1 MFNVENEVRDLLY
14 HAGEDEIGAELLC
27 KAHVATAAGLQIAA
41 VRRSIDRRDV
51 DDLKLAGIR
60 RFLAQLIACPCQP
73 VMLVRAG
80 SIHLALQAGIDQL
93 EIEHCDFRRIGACL
107 RCDHECEDER
117 QFHDHDA
124 QRDAYIRQ
132 KVGVAS

>member
-51 DDLKLAGIR
+51 EDRKFSGFR
-60 RFLAQLIACPCQP
+60 QCLAQLIACAHQP
-73 VMLVRAG
+73 PLFVGPRP
-80 SIHLALQAGIDQL
+80 IHLALKAGVHQFKIK
-93 EIEHCDFRRIGACL
+93 HGDFGWIGA
-107 RCDHECEDER
+107 RR
-117 QFHDHDA
+117 
-124 QRDAYIRQ
+124 Y
-132 KVGVAS
+132 